1 MVICSP
7 SGCVVTPSSGDVV
20 ALTSSSDVVVPSSP
34 DAVAALSEE
43 AVVPSSLS
51 DVVVLS
57 SSPLSSP
64 GCAVVPS
71 FSGDLVFRNS
81 LVGNV
86 V

>member
-1 MVICSP
+1 MDISSS
-7 SGCVVTPSSGDVV
+7 SGGVVTPSSGDVV
-20 ALTSSSDVVVPSSP
+20 ALTSSGDVVVPSSL

-51 DVVVLS
+51 DVAVLS

-71 FSGDLVFRNS
+71 FSGDLVVRTS